1 MGLKISPTSQV
12 NEKYEIDLSPSIRD
26 FLSILESYPA
36 IEKTPKYINIG
47 FSCIDQKSI
56 PEKVI
61 NRLKLYE

>member
-26 FLSILESYPA
+26 FLGILEAYPA

-56 PEKVI
+56 P
-61 NRLKLYE
+61 